1 MATVFDFTQA
11 QGLFKRKYAD
21 KVADLTPEHIYVM
34 KEAKPIPPGPG
45 ESYQQAVVLANE
57 QGFTLAAPDT
67 ASAFSLYSPSA
78 GYVQQASVKGYQF
91 MGRATL
97 SVEAISRSQSNE
109 QAFIAATK
117 HVVKNILRTGYNMME
132 ATALWGQNN
141 IGVIES
147 VSSPSVVITDASFA
161 SGLWFGNK
169 GLVVGVYTAAGALRG
184 EATISAVTI
193 RTRTITFDALPAGTV
208 ATDVIT
214 YRGGTSAQMLGLY
227 QIMTTTSGSL
237 FGIDNTNYELWRS
250 DTAYS
255 AGSAALTFAK
265 LLEAI
270 AEAGELGLGDEIGEI
285 DVLVAPRTWNSLN
298 TDAAALR
305 RSDASYKGSKFEN
318 GHEVLELFSNVG
330 VIRIISHR
338 MMKNGFAFILPKCSK
353 SLVRVGSQSVPTFA
367 VPGFTRQGEEY
378 LKPMENSA
386 GVEMRLYW
394 NTQVFTEYVP
404 HLKLINN
411 IVNP

>member
-67 ASAFSLYSPSA
+67 SSAFSLYSPAA
-78 GYVQQASVKGYQF
+78 GYVQQAQVKGYQY
-91 MGRATL
+91 MGRASL
-97 SVEAISRSQSNE
+97 SVEAISRSQNNE
-109 QAFIAATK
+109 QAFVAATK
-117 HVVKNILRTGYNMME
+117 HVVKNLLRSSYNIME

-141 IGVIES
+141 LGVVES
-147 VSSPSVVITDASFA
+147 TGATSIVITEASFA
-161 SGLWFGNK
+161 SGLWFGSK
-169 GLVVGVYTAAGALRG
+169 GMTIAVYTAAGVLRG
-184 EATISAVTI
+184 TCEITGVTI
-193 RTRTITFDALPAGTV
+193 RTRTLTIDALPAGTI
-208 ATDVIT
+208 ATDVLQ
-214 YRGGTSAQMLGLY
+214 YRGGSSAQMLGLY
-227 QIMTTTSGSL
+227 QMMTTTGTL
-237 FGIDNTNYELWRS
+237 FGIDNTSYELWRS
-250 DTAYS
+250 DSAYS
-255 AGSAALTFAK
+255 AGSAPLTFAK
-265 LLEAI
+265 LLEAV

-305 RSDASYKGSKFEN
+305 RTDASYKGSKFEN

-338 MMKNGFAFILPKCSK
+338 MMKNGFAFIMPKCSK
-353 SLVRVGSQSVPTFA
+353 SLVKVGSQPIPTFA
-367 VPGFTRQGEEY
+367 VPGFTRSGEEY

-394 NTQVFTEYVP
+394 NSQIFTEYVP